1 MDIKKTGSVCDIHT
15 SDLDTKIKES
25 EIINMESEED
35 QTMNTT
41 MFLILLSS
49 FSVITGLVTETIK
62 KVATDKANLSYNIVA
77 IVTALIVGGCGTAI
91 YYQLNGILFTAN
103 NIIYIILMGLAS
115 GITSMNGFDKVSQ
128 ALSQI
133 SNKNK

>member
-1 MDIKKTGSVCDIHT
+1 
-15 SDLDTKIKES
+15 
-25 EIINMESEED
+25 
-35 QTMNTT
+35 MNTT

-62 KVATDKANLSYNIVA
+62 KVATDKSNLSYNIVA

-91 YYQLNGILFTAN
+91 YYQLNGISFTAD

-128 ALSQI
+128 VLSQI

>member
-1 MDIKKTGSVCDIHT
+1 
-15 SDLDTKIKES
+15 
-25 EIINMESEED
+25 MESEED
-35 QTMNTT
+35 QNMNTT

-91 YYQLNGILFTAN
+91 YYQLNGISFTAD

-128 ALSQI
+128 VLSQI

>member
-15 SDLDTKIKES
+15 FNLDTKIEEL

-35 QTMNTT
+35 QNMNTT

-91 YYQLNGILFTAN
+91 YYQLNGISFTAN

-133 SNKNK
+133 SNKYK

>member
-1 MDIKKTGSVCDIHT
+1 MT
-15 SDLDTKIKES
+15 
-25 EIINMESEED
+25 NMESEED
-35 QTMNTT
+35 QNMNTT
-41 MFLILLSS
+41 IFLILLSS

-91 YYQLNGILFTAN
+91 YYQLNGISFTAD